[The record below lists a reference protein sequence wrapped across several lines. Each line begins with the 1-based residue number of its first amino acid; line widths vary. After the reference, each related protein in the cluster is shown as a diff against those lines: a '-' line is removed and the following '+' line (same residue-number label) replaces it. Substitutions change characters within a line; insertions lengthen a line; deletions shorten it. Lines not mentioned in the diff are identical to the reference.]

1 MFSEVVKSIP
11 KATNSYALVKLFT
24 IVLKTIREKEYE
36 IDVLE
41 IIEKIDMPLMADLDQ
56 KENSWVL
63 DLAIA
68 IRSYLARLSSMEDV
82 YKRALSLKNK
92 NVDKNPNVYLSD
104 LYRLLNV
111 YGLLFPGLTTSL
123 NIIGRYY
130 LKTSPYYQ

>member
-1 MFSEVVKSIP
+1 MFSEVVKNIP
-11 KATNSYALVKLFT
+11 KATNSYSLVKLFT

-41 IIEKIDMPLMADLDQ
+41 IIEKIDMPVMADLGQ
-56 KENSWVL
+56 KENSWVW
-63 DLAIA
+63 DLTIA
-68 IRSYLARLSSMEDV
+68 IRSYLGRLSSMEDV

-92 NVDKNPNVYLSD
+92 NVEKNPNVYLSD

>member
-1 MFSEVVKSIP
+1 
-11 KATNSYALVKLFT
+11 
-24 IVLKTIREKEYE
+24 
-36 IDVLE
+36 
-41 IIEKIDMPLMADLDQ
+41 MPLMADLDQ
-56 KENSWVL
+56 KENSWVW
-63 DLAIA
+63 DLTIA

-92 NVDKNPNVYLSD
+92 NVEKYPNVYLSD